1 MDRTRMLARSLDG
14 FPSVRAPQHA
24 IAAPLQVLQD
34 EAANSF
40 FIFGQQNRLRSRGH
54 GTRRKDGGRGG
65 LRLDGRRRHRRKQNS
80 ELGAAP
86 QFARYR
92 NRTAALLHD
101 SVNRRKPQSGAFPL
115 LLGGEERFKDVSF
128 HFGRYPSPGVTHRK
142 DRI

>member
-24 IAAPLQVLQD
+24 ITAPLQVLPD

-40 FIFGQQNRLRSRGH
+40 FIFGKKYRLRARGH
-54 GTRRKDGGRGG
+54 GNRGKDSGRGG
-65 LRLDGRRRHRRKQNS
+65 LRLDGGRRHRRKQNS

-92 NRTAALLHD
+92 NRSAALLHD
-101 SVNRRKPQSGAFPL
+101 SVNRREPQAGAFTL
-115 LLGGEERFKDVSF
+115 WLGGEERFEDV
-128 HFGRYPSPGVTHRK
+128 
-142 DRI
+142 